1 MPDKFAQ
8 IEKLI
13 RNARIEY
20 EAVIKELELLKKRAS
35 NYRAKN
41 RTLKNLEELLDEQK
55 RFNCELRKDKKKLV
69 AIINDDTNP
78 AFVRKKLQIAEKR
91 LEERDDEIRS
101 MMRRGVNKQLEFY
114 VMKEKMKHLQLFG
127 SK

>member
-1 MPDKFAQ
+1 M
-8 IEKLI
+8 
-13 RNARIEY
+13 
-20 EAVIKELELLKKRAS
+20 KKRAS